1 MITWAEILWSRE
13 CTACGARKKPL
24 DFGLVRAFCPI
35 CTANLPD
42 RLALHLD
49 RAMRQCWFLQWWRIA
64 NRQLR
69 ISASKTQHRADS
81 RAQAQ
86 RIQHL

>member
-13 CTACGARKKPL
+13 CTACGAKLKSV
-24 DFGLVRAFCPI
+24 DFGLSHAFCPI

-49 RAMRQCWFLQWWRIA
+49 RAMRQCWFLQWWRFA
-64 NRQLR
+64 TRELR
-69 ISASKTQHRADS
+69 ISASKTQHWADS
-81 RAQAQ
+81 RAQTQ

>member
-24 DFGLVRAFCPI
+24 DFGLVRAFCPT

-49 RAMRQCWFLQWWRIA
+49 RAMRQRWFLQWWRLA
-64 NRQLR
+64 SRELR
-69 ISASKTQHRADS
+69 YSASKTQHRADS
-81 RAQAQ
+81 RTQTQ

>member
-24 DFGLVRAFCPI
+24 DFGLLRAFCPI

-64 NRQLR
+64 TRELR
-69 ISASKTQHRADS
+69 YSASKSEHWAEG
-81 RAQAQ
+81 RAQPQ